1 LDPIRNNLFKNK
13 YDREKYYHM
22 PPYNLGTRTTYWVE
36 DPGTAVRFPALVD
49 ISSLSQRG
57 QSDSGAHPTL
67 ATQ

>member
-1 LDPIRNNLFKNK
+1 
-13 YDREKYYHM
+13 M
-22 PPYNLGTRTTYWVE
+22 PQYNLGTRTTYWVE
-36 DPGTAVRFPALVD
+36 DRGAAVRFPALVD